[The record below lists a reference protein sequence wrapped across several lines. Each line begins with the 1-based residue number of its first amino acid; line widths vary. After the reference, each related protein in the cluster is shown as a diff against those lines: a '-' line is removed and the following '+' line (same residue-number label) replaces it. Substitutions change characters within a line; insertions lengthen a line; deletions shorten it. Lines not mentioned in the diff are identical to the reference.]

1 MFGVLASLVLLATV
15 AGPTD
20 IAVTLGNGRGS
31 CSVEGVYTAPVP
43 RAVAW
48 QVLTDYDSLG
58 RFVHSIEASRLERQ
72 ADGRLLVRQQAVG
85 GPALFPH
92 HVHVL
97 LALDLEPEQRIGFHD
112 LLGKDFE
119 SYVGEWRLSGDSTAT
134 RVEYRLD
141 AEPHGFLAHT
151 FCHGALHHMA
161 EELLTEVR
169 DEMTRRAGQPPRR

>member
-1 MFGVLASLVLLATV
+1 MLGVLAPLVLLATV

-20 IAVTLGNGRGS
+20 IAVTLGSGRGS
-31 CSVEGVYTAPVP
+31 CSVQGVYTAPVS

-58 RFVHSIEASRLERQ
+58 RFVHSIEASRLEHQ

-85 GPALFPH
+85 GPALFQRR
-92 HVHVL
+92 VHVL
-97 LALDLEPEQRIGFHD
+97 LALDLEPERRIGFND
-112 LLGKDFE
+112 VLGKDFE

-134 RVEYRLD
+134 RVEYRLE

-151 FCHGALHHMA
+151 FCRGALHGMA
-161 EELLTEVR
+161 EQLLTEVR
-169 DEMTRRAGQPPRR
+169 NEMFRRAGRTPPR